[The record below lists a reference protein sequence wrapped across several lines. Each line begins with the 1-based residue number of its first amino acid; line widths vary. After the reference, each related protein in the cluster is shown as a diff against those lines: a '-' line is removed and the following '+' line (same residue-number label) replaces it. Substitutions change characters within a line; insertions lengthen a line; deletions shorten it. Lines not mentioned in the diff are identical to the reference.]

1 MTALP
6 LLPTAILIYLLLSLH
21 LAVWRKCAASG
32 KSVAGFS
39 EFRIVLA
46 KSRCSIKI
54 LGEKKI
60 KGAREG
66 TVLGLSDVIR

>member
-6 LLPTAILIYLLLSLH
+6 LLPTAILIYLLLSPH
-21 LAVWRKCAASG
+21 LAVRRKCAASG

-46 KSRCSIKI
+46 QSRCSINI

-66 TVLGLSDVIR
+66 HSPWALRS